1 MGKGNRH
8 LNFNKMWFSNFK
20 QIHGMSTNVNSTTI
34 KQIKHEFYVKH
45 ERRLPDIAKRHL
57 KYKY

>member
-34 KQIKHEFYVKH
+34 KQKQNMNFK
-45 ERRLPDIAKRHL
+45 LNMKDI
-57 KYKY
+57 YKI